1 LSKNLIDLFGYLL
14 VAEGELD
21 GDGVEGGIPGGISR
35 VLTGLGPFSKEVHS
49 FNLADKIVYH
59 LTCSNCVVTT
69 LQKVVGSSF
78 YESRSH
84 LSRDGGRVK
93 EGGLAKIQIVYNHRF
108 LGVPY
113 RIGENIS
120 VVVGFILNVW
130 LISISLSGGFTF
142 VGASVGNLLPL
153 AVVD

>member
-35 VLTGLGPFSKEVHS
+35 VLTGLGPFAKEVHS

-59 LTCSNCVVTT
+59 LTCSNSIVTT
-69 LQKVVGSSF
+69 LQKVVSSSF
-78 YESRSH
+78 YERRGY
-84 LSRDGGRVK
+84 LCRDCGGVEK
-93 EGGLAKIQIVYNHRF
+93 GGLSKIQIVYNHRF

-113 RIGENIS
+113 RIGEKIS